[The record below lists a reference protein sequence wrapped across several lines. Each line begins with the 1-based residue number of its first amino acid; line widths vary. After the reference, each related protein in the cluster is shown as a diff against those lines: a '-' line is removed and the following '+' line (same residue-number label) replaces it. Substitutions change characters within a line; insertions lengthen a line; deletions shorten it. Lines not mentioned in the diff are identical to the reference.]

1 VGHFF
6 GGQSK
11 QVAFV
16 GEIGSRCAPRAS
28 DWEETTKRDKRQ
40 SRRELSSST
49 SCFIAE
55 HTDLSVGRNTCRVK
69 RLVAHKREVG
79 TVSQIKQGHTI
90 SWLPT
95 MVQAMLDSIHMDTAI
110 GQGLFHRLLNLLSWI
125 LLMQPKHLE
134 KLFDASTIWPLL
146 TQAT

>member
-1 VGHFF
+1 
-6 GGQSK
+6 
-11 QVAFV
+11 
-16 GEIGSRCAPRAS
+16 
-28 DWEETTKRDKRQ
+28 
-40 SRRELSSST
+40 
-49 SCFIAE
+49 
-55 HTDLSVGRNTCRVK
+55 
-69 RLVAHKREVG
+69 LVAHKREVG

-90 SWLPT
+90 SWLPKL
-95 MVQAMLDSIHMDTAI
+95 VQAMLDSLHMDTAI